1 MVKASLVEGKGPF
14 SCTNE
19 AHAEEFK
26 TNDLSKFNEHL
37 LSHGYYGTAPC
48 AVCDKPVNIPQDK
61 LVPNGKKPIC
71 DECKKEITG

>member
-1 MVKASLVEGKGPF
+1 MPEVSLSEGKGPYE
-14 SCTNE
+14 CTDPS
-19 AHAEEFK
+19 HPPHI
-26 TNDLSKFNEHL
+26 TNDLKKHNEHL
-37 LSHGYYGTAPC
+37 LTHGYYGTAPC

>member
-26 TNDLSKFNEHL
+26 TTNLKEFNEHL
-37 LSHGYYGTAPC
+37 LQHSYYGTVPC
-48 AVCDKPVNIPQDK
+48 PICDKPVVIPQDK
-61 LVPNGKKPIC
+61 PIPNGKRPRC
-71 DECKKEITG
+71 DECKKEDY